1 MKNDIIFQRC
11 KVCSSKVIQYGQ
23 FIVGIVKGRKSIIT
37 NYLLPLGKLAT
48 EGIKII
54 ISTSSRKT
62 WKVM

>member
-1 MKNDIIFQRC
+1 
-11 KVCSSKVIQYGQ
+11 
-23 FIVGIVKGRKSIIT
+23 VGIVKGRKSIIT